1 MIFLMFDLILVVN
14 LINFLKML
22 FMHLIY
28 YYYLYYFGFFI
39 AVILGYNLLL
49 NVIIQF
55 FINLH
60 IYFYRNYN
68 LSLLVLLNCL
78 KVLLSFIFFIFGKW
92 RFRNFFKDRKMGGYF
107 LEFVV
112 DSFDIVVVLWVLLWN
127 LVYNCYSYYSYWCCC
142 YWQIVVFIHIVNV
155 DLMLILL

>member
-78 KVLLSFIFFIFGKW
+78 KVLLSFIFFIFGK
-92 RFRNFFKDRKMGGYF
+92 
-107 LEFVV
+107 
-112 DSFDIVVVLWVLLWN
+112 
-127 LVYNCYSYYSYWCCC
+127 
-142 YWQIVVFIHIVNV
+142 
-155 DLMLILL
+155 